1 MIDVSTS
8 DVLIFDAEC
17 PYCTVAAS
25 TLRTIDDLQ
34 LIGWDT
40 PAAQRFLRA
49 QFETVPFA
57 MALVEPVDARVY
69 VGRTAAARLA
79 RRAGSPALVGTLVRT
94 QYDRIADAVGRLSGR
109 TRAVDAISGQ
119 HELTAAAE
127 ASLEELLTA
136 AGPDEAVAR

>member
-1 MIDVSTS
+1 MHTT

-25 TLRTIDDLQ
+25 TLRTIDDLE
-34 LIGWDT
+34 LIGWDA

-49 QFETVPFA
+49 QFGTVPFA
-57 MALVEPVDARVY
+57 MALVEPGHARVH

-94 QYDRIADAVGRLSGR
+94 QYDRIAEVVGRLSGR
-109 TRAVDAISGQ
+109 SRAVDAISGR
-119 HELTAAAE
+119 HELTGAAE
-127 ASLEELLTA
+127 ASLGDLVAA
-136 AGPDEAVAR
+136 AGPDGPVAH